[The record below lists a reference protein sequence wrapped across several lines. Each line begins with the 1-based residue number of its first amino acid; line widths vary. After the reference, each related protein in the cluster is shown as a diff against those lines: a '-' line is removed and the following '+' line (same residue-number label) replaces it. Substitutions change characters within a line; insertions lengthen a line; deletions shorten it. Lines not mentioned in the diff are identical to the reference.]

1 MSSIIE
7 ITSVSKRFGT
17 VNAVDSIAVEISK
30 GEVVGFVGVNGAG
43 KSTTIAMMLGFISP
57 SEGSIQLFG
66 ERITPAIAQVSHK
79 RVGYAAGDMELF
91 ERLTG
96 RQYIEF
102 VLASHGTH
110 TTKRLDEL
118 SALLQPQLE
127 KKIGNLSRGNKQKIA
142 LIAAFVTSPDLV
154 ILDEPTSGLDPLMQH
169 AFLQLIRQEREK
181 GTTIFMSSHIL
192 REVADVCSRVI
203 VIANGKIVRDSD
215 AAAYEK
221 AGQKRVHV
229 ISAKLHK
236 APKGATDVS
245 SIALPNKKHQL
256 DFVFYGQV
264 EELQLWLAKVTHL
277 DDFSVTDHGLEDAV
291 NDIYSKEDER

>member
-1 MSSIIE
+1 MVE

-17 VNAVDSIAVEISK
+17 ITAVDSLGFEIDK

-66 ERITPAIAQVSHK
+66 EKITPATAHVSHK

-102 VLASHGTH
+102 ILASHGTR

-118 SALLQPQLE
+118 SSLLQPQLE

-142 LIAAFVTSPDLV
+142 LIAAFVTNPDLV
-154 ILDEPTSGLDPLMQH
+154 ILDEPTSGLDPLMQQ

-192 REVADVCSRVI
+192 SEVADVCSRVI

-229 ISAKLHK
+229 IAAKLLK
-236 APKGATDVS
+236 APKGALEVS
-245 SIALPNKKHQL
+245 SIIMPNKKHQL
-256 DFVFYGQV
+256 DFVFHGHV
-264 EELQLWLAKVTHL
+264 KGLQTWLGNVVQL
-277 DDFSVTDHGLEDAV
+277 DDFSITDHGLEDAV